1 MVDTR
6 PTDLRSAST
15 RARVRIAATAA
26 LLVAVPVTLSACTNS
41 MDAASTGAHAA
52 VAGPPPSLT
61 VTPAAAGAP
70 GRGGP
75 PPRGGTEVTNGI
87 VTSVT
92 LNSTDG
98 ETVFGSLRPDGSSW
112 VPSHP
117 LRFGEHYT
125 ATVTATGA
133 DGQTKVSTT
142 RSEERRVGKE
152 CRSRWSP

>member
-41 MDAASTGAHAA
+41 MDAAPTGAHAA

-61 VTPAAAGAP
+61 VTPAADAQRVPISAEI
-70 GRGGP
+70 
-75 PPRGGTEVTNGI
+75 GTEVTNGI

-133 DGQTKVSTT
+133 EGQTKVSTT
-142 RSEERRVGKE
+142 SFAT
-152 CRSRWSP
+152 